1 MFCGKCN
8 VDRQMLQEP
17 STCSINLQRVMQV
30 DSEDRLQRKKRLFEF
45 YGPKSKADE
54 VTEILPDPKNID
66 SVGFDPREYLND
78 LLQKCDLN
86 DLLAKETEISEQIRS
101 LDSEMQTLVYD
112 NYNKFINATH
122 TIKMMKSNFK
132 FIEDEMNSLAESM
145 VEIQLYSSEI
155 DQEIRESSTAI
166 RKLVTTAENLR
177 RLGYLSSLPSKIREF
192 MKKEDWTKAVDAYI
206 KASGFFEK
214 HRNIPSFKGI
224 DKECTELISEVVKEV
239 ESRLLSAEDSQ
250 TLTTSIEVLMQL
262 GQPMSELSKKFIQ
275 VASHCIDSLFEKL
288 DSPQDVES
296 VESSVPDLL
305 NFANAAADTIS
316 EGALSYVFAYSSRF
330 LSNATLSS
338 RDSHSEDNLE
348 TPLFEFLQSLTQ
360 KFIALIDKKMQD
372 GVQSTEISLLVR
384 ALERL
389 YARLVGFGRSV
400 LEVVVPPNESS
411 SQAAN
416 NFKRSLDEASLNMV
430 LAVAARCCREK
441 QFACLKL
448 QTADCLTDIRHY
460 LVTNVCS
467 KPTNNENEGDRKT
480 LTEIYNEMSRILA
493 TNLRDCLEELE
504 PFLSSDNTFAHL
516 QLFRATF
523 CLDYIREDI
532 VTAYLRFLIQFCKE
546 LSKCT
551 PSSIPG
557 SIILLMGKLCLDWAN
572 SGTIGH
578 LLSMADDFLLIGL
591 PKSSASVQSHQ
602 QAIQQ
607 MLATRQQPL
616 TPPGP
621 LAEEFRTTATRLLT
635 TFAKFEGAQLAHMM
649 RKSVEARDWLR
660 CLEPRT
666 VRSVIRRILEDLANI
681 DFQVS
686 QLLPP
691 STTGRGRV
699 GKEGGRGSVEGRYS
713 WRSSMSHL
721 RGQTVGGLAAL
732 PTTAAG
738 ALGSSQQ
745 HGAITSPAY
754 DPALASQLRRLFH
767 QRVNVFAPVKP
778 TRESILFG
786 VVKIGLKAFSEC
798 ARTRTF
804 GKFGLQQIQVDC
816 HYLHIHLWRFVS
828 DEREVQNVL
837 DDVMYSV
844 MQRCVEPQL
853 MDDSIVDAICDTSRG
868 GNTSSKSGEE
878 TITIFLSQLDFEYG
892 LKPRSLAFQEY
903 LEHRLDLSHFDVDYS
918 IKFEENYRGPT
929 ADIALD
935 TIESR
940 YLLSANCDG
949 SLLLYDTQAPT
960 ETNSGSPSLVF
971 PVLAHLT
978 SVPPT
983 LLSSQHNPS
992 GTGDGRLSQSVCLQW
1007 NHVDTGCFFSVSV
1020 DNTLKVWDTNT
1031 AECVEVIATPESM
1044 TWAALSPCAREHNL
1058 IAVSLRRCYDR
1069 HLVCIDPLVGAPCLS
1084 LLGAHTAPLITQ
1096 VLWSAR
1102 NSFILF
1108 TAGEDGR
1115 IIFWDIRV
1123 PLKPVATLNN
1133 KYRDKEPLY
1142 LHDAVAHNGG
1152 VKGMANSPD
1161 GLHLYSWGGTGA
1173 RGGSCLRVWGL
1184 EVDGGAPCSSAAAQP
1199 RVATAALDR
1208 AVSIGAGAGVSD
1220 LHCSDIS
1227 SPRCVRLAV
1236 TDGDI
1241 GPRFHAWGAE
1251 GALVFVPTD
1260 QTLLVTSVDRR
1271 SYHHDSSVLS
1281 QWTIKRHFS
1290 RMTAC
1295 AWNRKR
1301 LELYTAGIDNNL
1313 HTWPL
1318 FRTTSADKN
1327 SVDE

>member
-1 MFCGKCN
+1 
-8 VDRQMLQEP
+8 
-17 STCSINLQRVMQV
+17 MQA
-30 DSEDRLQRKKRLFEF
+30 DTEDRLQRKKRLFEF
-45 YGPKSKADE
+45 YGPNSKPDE
-54 VTEILPDPKNID
+54 VSEILPNPKNID
-66 SVGFDPREYLND
+66 SVGFDAKEYLSD
-78 LLQKCDLN
+78 ILQKCDLN
-86 DLLAKETEISEQIRS
+86 DLLAKETEICEQIRS

-122 TIKMMKSNFK
+122 TIKMMKSDFK

-155 DQEIRESSTAI
+155 DQEIRESRSAI
-166 RKLVTTAENLR
+166 RKLVTTADNLR

-192 MKKEDWTKAVDAYI
+192 MKKGDWANAVDAYI
-206 KASGFFEK
+206 KASGFFER
-214 HRNIPSFKGI
+214 HRNIPSFQGI
-224 DKECTELISEVVKEV
+224 DKECTELINEVVKEV
-239 ESRLLSAEDSQ
+239 EARLLLAEDSQ
-250 TLTTSIEVLMQL
+250 TLTSSIEVLMQL
-262 GQPMSELSKKFIQ
+262 GQPVPELSKKFIQ
-275 VASHCIDSLFEKL
+275 VASQRTDSLLEKL
-288 DSPQDVES
+288 ASLHEMES
-296 VESSVPDLL
+296 MESSVSNLL
-305 NFANAAADTIS
+305 NFANAAADMIS
-316 EGALSYVFAYSSRF
+316 EDTLSYVFAYSSRF
-330 LSNATLSS
+330 LSNPALSS
-338 RDSHSEDNLE
+338 RDGHSEVNLWN
-348 TPLFEFLQSLTQ
+348 PLFEFLQSVTQ
-360 KFIALIDKKMQD
+360 KFLALIDRRMQD
-372 GVQSTEISLLVR
+372 EVRSTEISLLVR

-389 YARLVGFGRSV
+389 FSRLVDFGRSV
-400 LEVVVPPNESS
+400 LEVVVPPNEPSS
-411 SQAAN
+411 PTAN

-441 QFACLKL
+441 QFACLKM
-448 QTADCLTDIRHY
+448 QTADCLTDIRQY
-460 LVTNVCS
+460 LITNVCS
-467 KPTNNENEGDRKT
+467 KPTNSENEGEKKT
-480 LTEIYNEMSRILA
+480 FAEIYNEMSRILA
-493 TNLRDCLEELE
+493 TNLRECLRALE

-516 QLFRATF
+516 QIFRATF

-532 VTAYLRFLIQFCKE
+532 VTAYLRFLIQFCEE

-607 MLATRQQPL
+607 MLATRRQPL

-621 LAEEFRTTATRLLT
+621 LAEEFRTAATRLLT

-666 VRSVIRRILEDLANI
+666 VRSVIRRVLEDLANI

-691 STTGRGRV
+691 STTGRSRG
-699 GKEGGRGSVEGRYS
+699 GKEGGRGSIDSRYS

-721 RGQTVGGLAAL
+721 RGQIVGGLPSL
-732 PTTAAG
+732 PATADG
-738 ALGSSQQ
+738 AMGSSQQ
-745 HGAITSPAY
+745 HGIVTSPVY

-767 QRVNVFAPVKP
+767 QRVNVFTPVKP

-786 VVKIGLKAFSEC
+786 VIKIGLKAFSEC

-816 HYLHIHLWRFVS
+816 HYLHINLWRFVN
-828 DEREVQNVL
+828 DEKQVQNVL

-868 GNTSSKSGEE
+868 GDNSSKGY
-878 TITIFLSQLDFEYG
+878 IFISLSQLDFEYG
-892 LKPRSLAFQEY
+892 LKPHALAYQEY
-903 LEHRLDLSHFDVDYS
+903 LEHILDLSGFDIDYS
-918 IKFEENYRGPT
+918 IKFEETYRGPT
-929 ADIALD
+929 ADITLD
-935 TIESR
+935 TVESR

-949 SLLLYDTQAPT
+949 SLLLYDTQVPT
-960 ETNSGSPSLVF
+960 QTSGNSTSLEF

-978 SVPPT
+978 SVSPA
-983 LLSSQHNPS
+983 LLSTQHNPS

-1007 NHVDTGCFFSVSV
+1007 NCVDTGCFFSVSV
-1020 DNTLKVWDTNT
+1020 DNTLKIWDTNR
-1031 AECVEVIATPESM
+1031 AECVEVIATPEPM
-1044 TWAALSPCAREHNL
+1044 AWAALSPCAREHNL
-1058 IAVSLRRCYDR
+1058 IAVSLRKCYDR
-1069 HLVCIDPLVGAPCLS
+1069 HVICIDPLVGAPCLS
-1084 LLGAHTAPLITQ
+1084 LLGAHTAPLVTQ

-1102 NSFILF
+1102 NSFVLF

-1123 PLKPVATLNN
+1123 PVKPIATLNN
-1133 KYRDKEPLY
+1133 DYKNGDPLY
-1142 LHDAVAHNGG
+1142 LQNAVAHEGG

-1161 GLHLYSWGGTGA
+1161 GLHLYSWGETGT

-1184 EVDGGAPCSSAAAQP
+1184 EVGGGGPCATSAAQP
-1199 RVATAALDR
+1199 RVAISALADTVN
-1208 AVSIGAGAGVSD
+1208 ASISGPRST
-1220 LHCSDIS
+1220 DIS
-1227 SPRCVRLAV
+1227 SSRCVRLAV
-1236 TDGDI
+1236 TGGGI

-1251 GALVFVPTD
+1251 GALVFVPAD
-1260 QTLLVTSVDRR
+1260 QALLVTSVGSC
-1271 SYHHDSSVLS
+1271 SYHHASCTPS
-1281 QWTIKRHFS
+1281 QWSIRRHFS

-1295 AWNRKR
+1295 VWNPKR

-1313 HTWPL
+1313 FAWPL
-1318 FRTTSADKN
+1318 FHTPTTDKK
-1327 SVDE
+1327 SVEDEQRVS

>member
-1 MFCGKCN
+1 
-8 VDRQMLQEP
+8 
-17 STCSINLQRVMQV
+17 MQA
-30 DSEDRLQRKKRLFEF
+30 DTEDRLQRKKRLFEF
-45 YGPKSKADE
+45 YGPKSKPDE
-54 VTEILPDPKNID
+54 LPEILPDPKNID
-66 SVGFDPREYLND
+66 SVGFDPKEYLGD
-78 LLQKCDLN
+78 LLKKCDLN
-86 DLLAKETEISEQIRS
+86 DLLAKETEICEQIRS

-122 TIKMMKSNFK
+122 TIKMMKSDFK

-145 VEIQLYSSEI
+145 IEIQLYSSEI
-155 DQEIRESSTAI
+155 DREIRESRSAI
-166 RKLVTTAENLR
+166 RKLVTTADNLR

-192 MKKEDWTKAVDAYI
+192 MKKEDWAKAVDAYI

-214 HRNIPSFKGI
+214 HRNVPSFQGI
-224 DKECTELISEVVKEV
+224 DKECTELINEVVKEV
-239 ESRLLSAEDSQ
+239 EARLLSAEDSQ
-250 TLTTSIEVLMQL
+250 TLTALVEVLMQL
-262 GQPMSELSKKFIQ
+262 GQPVSELSKTFIQ
-275 VASHCIDSLFEKL
+275 VASQRVDSLFEKL
-288 DSPQDVES
+288 AAPHDVES
-296 VESSVPDLL
+296 VESSVPDIL

-316 EGALSYVFAYSSRF
+316 EGTLSYVFAYSSRF
-330 LSNATLSS
+330 LSNPALSP
-338 RDSHSEDNLE
+338 RDGHPEDNLE
-348 TPLFEFLQSLTQ
+348 TLLFEFLQSVTQ
-360 KFIALIDKKMQD
+360 KFLALIDKKMQD
-372 GVQSTEISLLVR
+372 EVQSTEISLLVR

-389 YARLVGFGRSV
+389 FARLVGFGRSV

-411 SQAAN
+411 PVTAN
-416 NFKRSLDEASLNMV
+416 NFMRSLDEASLNMV

-441 QFACLKL
+441 QFACLKM
-448 QTADCLTDIRHY
+448 QTADCLTDIRQY

-467 KPTNNENEGDRKT
+467 KPSNSENESEKKT

-493 TNLRDCLEELE
+493 TNLRDCLKALE

-532 VTAYLRFLIQFCKE
+532 VTAYLRFLIQFCEE

-578 LLSMADDFLLIGL
+578 LLSMADDFLLVGL

-666 VRSVIRRILEDLANI
+666 VRSVIRRVLEDLANI

-691 STTGRGRV
+691 STTGRGRG
-699 GKEGGRGSVEGRYS
+699 GKEGGRGSVDGRYS

-721 RGQTVGGLAAL
+721 RGQIVGGLAAL
-732 PTTAAG
+732 PTAAAG
-738 ALGSSQQ
+738 AVDSSQQ
-745 HGAITSPAY
+745 HGAVTSPVF

-767 QRVNVFAPVKP
+767 QGVNVFAPVKP

-816 HYLHIHLWRFVS
+816 HYLHIHLWRFVN
-828 DEREVQNVL
+828 DDKQVQNVL

-853 MDDSIVDAICDTSRG
+853 MEDSRSDEEAIS
-868 GNTSSKSGEE
+868 
-878 TITIFLSQLDFEYG
+878 IFLSQLDFEYG
-892 LKPRSLAFQEY
+892 LKPRALAYQEY

-918 IKFEENYRGPT
+918 TKFEETCRGPT
-929 ADIALD
+929 TDITLD
-935 TIESR
+935 TVESR
-940 YLLSANCDG
+940 YLLSANSDG

-960 ETNSGSPSLVF
+960 QNGGNSASLLF
-971 PVLAHLT
+971 PALAHLT

-983 LLSSQHNPS
+983 LLSTHNPS

-1007 NHVDTGCFFSVSV
+1007 NYVDTGCFFSVSV
-1020 DNTLKVWDTNT
+1020 DNTLKIWDTNRT
-1031 AECVEVIATPESM
+1031 ECVEVIATPESM

-1058 IAVSLRRCYDR
+1058 IAVSLRKCYDR
-1069 HLVCIDPLVGAPCLS
+1069 HVVCIDPLVGAPCLS

-1102 NSFILF
+1102 NSFALF

-1123 PLKPVATLNN
+1123 PLKPIATLNN
-1133 KYRDKEPLY
+1133 DYRDGDPLY
-1142 LHDAVAHNGG
+1142 LQTALAHKGG

-1161 GLHLYSWGGTGA
+1161 GLHLYSWGGVGA
-1173 RGGSCLRVWGL
+1173 RGGSCLHVWGL
-1184 EVDGGAPCSSAAAQP
+1184 EVGGGAPCASAAAQP
-1199 RVATAALDR
+1199 RVATSGLAR
-1208 AVSIGAGAGVSD
+1208 TVNVGVSGP
-1220 LHCSDIS
+1220 HSIDIS
-1227 SPRCVRLAV
+1227 SSRCVRLAV
-1236 TDGDI
+1236 TGGGI

-1251 GALVFVPTD
+1251 GALVFVPAD
-1260 QTLLVTSVDRR
+1260 QTLHGELTMKALVKQLQNFTTSQ
-1271 SYHHDSSVLS
+1271 SWMAFAL
-1281 QWTIKRHFS
+1281 Q
-1290 RMTAC
+1290 MTAC
-1295 AWNRKR
+1295 VWNPKR

-1313 HTWPL
+1313 FTWPL
-1318 FRTTSADKN
+1318 FHTTSTDTRSVEDK
-1327 SVDE
+1327 